1 MYIFLFLFFRE
12 LDHAMLRRLE
22 KRILVDLPNPEAR
35 EAMLKQYL
43 PPLIHSVEG
52 SVEIKTEIDYEQLAT
67 VWFTLVPHRPF
78 PSCPSLCFKARLSVK
93 PLIWEWLFK
102 QITHFQQKGF
112 ARSLVLKVR
121 VFGTQKWPIGRNL
134 FYEPISAG
142 VVHIITTRSEAR
154 NSYWTQWISVDLVS
168 FLTGRKSLANFFIQS
183 SS

>member
-67 VWFTLVPHRPF
+67 VYDSP
-78 PSCPSLCFKARLSVK
+78 LCHK
-93 PLIWEWLFK
+93 
-102 QITHFQQKGF
+102 
-112 ARSLVLKVR
+112 
-121 VFGTQKWPIGRNL
+121 
-134 FYEPISAG
+134 
-142 VVHIITTRSEAR
+142 
-154 NSYWTQWISVDLVS
+154 
-168 FLTGRKSLANFFIQS
+168 
-183 SS
+183 